1 MKNRETV
8 HRLKWISELCHIYV
22 SVCVAAGEGG
32 GKYSLEFLPQN
43 FPLNWLSITST
54 MERVSSESLVFSGA
68 THIQRL

>member
-8 HRLKWISELCHIYV
+8 HRLKWISEVCHIYV
-22 SVCVAAGEGG
+22 SVCVAGGG

-43 FPLNWLSITST
+43 FPLNWLSVIST